1 MFENNQYRSIDY
13 NDRSL
18 SAAINQIKRFEANL
32 GVANLHNAL
41 DLIFKGT
48 KPKQVKQTHMYL
60 LTDGAE
66 SDLEKLSTLIE
77 SHATMT

>member
-18 SAAINQIKRFEANL
+18 TAAMNQIKRFEANL
-32 GVANLHNAL
+32 GVANLHNAVEM
-41 DLIFKGT
+41 IFTAT
-48 KPKQVKQTHMYL
+48 KPKQVKQTHMYV

-66 SDLEKLSTLIE
+66 ADLEKLSNLIE
-77 SHATMT
+77 THATM